1 MSDIGYVRIFVPA
14 KVTSTAPIRVRALIT
29 HPMDPVERD
38 ASGNVIE
45 KNYIYVHTVRVFFD
59 GEEILTAYPGQS
71 VSTNP
76 LFAFFVRIPRSGD
89 LKVVFE
95 DTADSQYSAEKRI
108 QVS

>member
-1 MSDIGYVRIFVPA
+1 MSDTGFVRIFIPA
-14 KVTSTAPIRVRALIT
+14 KISSSAPVRVRALIT

-38 ASGNVIE
+38 ASGQMIE

-59 GEEILTAYPGQS
+59 DEEILTAYPGQS

-76 LFAFFVRIPRSGD
+76 LFSFNVRILKSGL

-95 DTADSQYSAEKRI
+95 DTADAKYQAEKRV